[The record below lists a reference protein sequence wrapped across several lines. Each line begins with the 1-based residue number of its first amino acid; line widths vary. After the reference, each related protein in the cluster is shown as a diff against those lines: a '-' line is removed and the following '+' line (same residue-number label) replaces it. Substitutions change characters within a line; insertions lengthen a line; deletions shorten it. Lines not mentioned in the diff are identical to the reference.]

1 MVKWLKEMPSNIGFG
16 NDSVMSLSSKLGLD
30 FRCVLLGNGLEN
42 ALLKGVSNGIK

>member
-1 MVKWLKEMPSNIGFG
+1 MVKRNALNIGFG

-42 ALLKGVSNGIK
+42 ALLMGVSNGIK